1 MTQEDKELL
10 LKDLAARLLYGVKI
24 SLNTEGI
31 QNIGVLD
38 ALYPNDECIIVDHL
52 EKRFP
57 LKNGYGTIDY
67 GRFSLEE
74 SNFKPYLRPMSSMTG
89 EERHEMEKIIGSN
102 PIEPFGAL
110 TDTCDNLVRSCAYG
124 SYLMLQYL
132 YSHHFDVINLI
143 EKGLALEAPE
153 GMYT

>member
-1 MTQEDKELL
+1 MTKEEKELL
-10 LKDLAARLLYGVKI
+10 LKDLCTRLPYRVKI

-57 LKNGYGTIDY
+57 LENGYGTVDY

-74 SNFKPYLRPMSSMTG
+74 SNFKPYLRPMSSMS
-89 EERHEMEKIIGSN
+89 E
-102 PIEPFGAL
+102 
-110 TDTCDNLVRSCAYG
+110 
-124 SYLMLQYL
+124 
-132 YSHHFDVINLI
+132 DVIIVL
-143 EKGLALEAPE
+143 L
-153 GMYT
+153 